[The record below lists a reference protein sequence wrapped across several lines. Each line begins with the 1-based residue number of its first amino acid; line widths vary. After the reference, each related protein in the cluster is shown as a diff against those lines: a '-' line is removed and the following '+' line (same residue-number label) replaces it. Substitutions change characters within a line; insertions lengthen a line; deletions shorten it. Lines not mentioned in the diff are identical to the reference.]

1 MFVIFE
7 NDLIFNG
14 FAVIISP
21 TSPSFARKE
30 LLDLFDNHDVF
41 DFLSIKSPSFKKL
54 QIDLE
59 KLSIEDV
66 IDLMVDEPRL
76 IRRPLVKIGNQ
87 IFIGDIKLNFMDEL
101 DLA

>member
-1 MFVIFE
+1 MKESLLHKDFHFSLERDFFI
-7 NDLIFNG
+7 NR
-14 FAVIISP
+14 
-21 TSPSFARKE
+21 FARKE

-87 IFIGDIKLNFMDEL
+87 IFIGDIKLSFMDEL